1 DIPPEKLDLNFSF
14 VDNTTHPALTVTAEE
29 DGTYTL
35 QFSKFM
41 QPETVST
48 DTIAID
54 ELTDVQITPVYLD
67 EGDAYADTFTV
78 SGTQCKKDIAF
89 AVSAEALS
97 YSGVSAEADTV
108 TIVNDVVLGD
118 VNGDGT
124 ADVRD
129 VTAMQRCLA
138 DAQELSFLQMLAA
151 DTNQDGTFDIN
162 DATCLQSVLAEYVTD
177 SPVGL
182 PL

>member
-1 DIPPEKLDLNFSF
+1 M
-14 VDNTTHPALTVTAEE
+14 TAEE

-35 QFSKFM
+35 KFSKFM

-48 DTIAID
+48 DTITID
-54 ELTDVQITPVYLD
+54 GLTDVQITPVYLD

-89 AVSAEALS
+89 A
-97 YSGVSAEADTV
+97 VSAEADTV

-138 DAQELSFLQMLAA
+138 DAQELSFLQKLAA